1 MVRKATARKT
11 APKPGPK
18 PAAKRAPKAAPAE
31 HWIAVAGVALSVSY
45 GKDRAEQFDL
55 RGTATVNAGVADG
68 ILRTT
73 GVAELIARRGKAA
86 NRVDHLPASLNRNLV
101 FTLHLDPADLALL
114 REVFVTGTTIGDADP
129 ALVVWVKTARPLAT
143 DAADSQPVT
152 EFGYRL
158 DFDPASIGPR

>member
-1 MVRKATARKT
+1 MARKAIVKKA
-11 APKPGPK
+11 APKG
-18 PAAKRAPKAAPAE
+18 AAKRAPKAVPAE

-45 GKDRAEQFDL
+45 GKARAEQFDL

-73 GVAELIARRGKAA
+73 GIAELIARKGKAA
-86 NRVDHLPASLNRNLV
+86 NRVDHVPASLNRNLV

-114 REVFVTGTTIGDADP
+114 REVFVTGTTTGDADP

-158 DFDPASIGPR
+158 DFDPNSMGPR

>member
-1 MVRKATARKT
+1 MARKATAKK
-11 APKPGPK
+11 AAPK
-18 PAAKRAPKAAPAE
+18 PAAKRAPKVAPAE

-114 REVFVTGTTIGDADP
+114 REVFVTGTTIGDTDP

-158 DFDPASIGPR
+158 DFDPASMGPR

>member
-1 MVRKATARKT
+1 MARKATAKK
-11 APKPGPK
+11 AAPK
-18 PAAKRAPKAAPAE
+18 PAAKRAPKAMPAE

-45 GKDRAEQFDL
+45 AKDRAEQFDL

-73 GVAELIARRGKAA
+73 GVAELIARKGRAA

-101 FTLHLDPADLALL
+101 FTLYLDPADLALL
-114 REVFVTGTTIGDADP
+114 REVFVTGTTIGDTDP

-158 DFDPASIGPR
+158 DFDPASMGPR